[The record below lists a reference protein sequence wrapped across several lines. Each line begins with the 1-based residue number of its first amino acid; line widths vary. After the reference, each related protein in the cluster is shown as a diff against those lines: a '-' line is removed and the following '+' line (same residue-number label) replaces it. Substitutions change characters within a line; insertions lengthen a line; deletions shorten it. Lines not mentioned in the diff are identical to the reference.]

1 MKIISHRGNLIGQNI
16 EWENHP
22 DYIKA
27 AVSIGFDVE
36 IDVWYISGTLFLG
49 HDSPQ
54 YSINKNFLKD
64 LPLWCHAKNI
74 EALEYMINS
83 NLHCFWHETDKVV
96 LTSKNYLWTFKNN
109 MLTSKSICVLPELQ
123 PDVSYDNAYGI
134 CTDYPV
140 KYKNLL

>member
-1 MKIISHRGNLIGQNI
+1 MKIISHRGNLVGQDI
-16 EWENHP
+16 SWENHP

-54 YSINKNFLKD
+54 YSINENFLKD

-74 EALEYMINS
+74 EALEYMVNA
-83 NLHCFWHETDKVV
+83 NLHCFWHETDKFT
-96 LTSKNYLWTFKNN
+96 LTSEGIIWTYPGQITGNHSVIVTNEPLSTNKIFG
-109 MLTSKSICVLPELQ
+109 V
-123 PDVSYDNAYGI
+123 
-134 CTDYPV
+134 CTDYPFT
-140 KYKNLL
+140 Y